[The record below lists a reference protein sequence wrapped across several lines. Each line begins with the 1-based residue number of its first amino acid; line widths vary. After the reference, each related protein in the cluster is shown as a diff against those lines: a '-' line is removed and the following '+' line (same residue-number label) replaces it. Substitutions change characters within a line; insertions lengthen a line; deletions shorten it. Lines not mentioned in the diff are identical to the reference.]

1 MHFRNVIVSLG
12 LTQGEPENGLEGCD
26 TSQLPPPPF
35 HLVQQDPAPEVVHL
49 GHSEANGVSLSSTA
63 PQLGEN
69 KLQLL
74 GPYCL
79 AEEGG
84 WLVSDFFLARIT
96 CTPFGS
102 YRGGFAL
109 K

>member
-1 MHFRNVIVSLG
+1 MTV
-12 LTQGEPENGLEGCD
+12 TQGEPENGLEGCD

-35 HLVQQDPAPEVVHL
+35 HLVQHDPAPEVAHL
-49 GHSEANGVSLSSTA
+49 GGSEANGVSLSSTA

-79 AEEGG
+79 AETGM
-84 WLVSDFFLARIT
+84 VSDFFGQSNMHTI
-96 CTPFGS
+96 GS
-102 YRGGFAL
+102 WFI
-109 K
+109 